1 LKAVVAR
8 APSHVVWFGIGGNFR
23 ESSWTFQDKPLP
35 YVVPNSSR
43 TPAVMS
49 KSPIRLVDLYGPAL
63 DDPAIVAP
71 ARIPVEKING
81 AVLLVSG
88 TDDAMWP
95 SSQMADQVIA
105 RLRES
110 NHRFPFEHLKY
121 QGAGHA
127 VQSVYMPM
135 RLTIEAAGM
144 ALGGTV
150 EANAK
155 AQADSRPK
163 VLGFLKENLRLK

>member
-1 LKAVVAR
+1 
-8 APSHVVWFGIGGNFR
+8 
-23 ESSWTFQDKPLP
+23 
-35 YVVPNSSR
+35 
-43 TPAVMS
+43 MS

-63 DDPAIVAP
+63 DDPSVVAP

-95 SSQMADQVIA
+95 SSLMADQVIA
-105 RLRES
+105 RLKES
-110 NHRFPFEHLKY
+110 KHRFPFEHLKY
-121 QGAGHA
+121 ENAGHA

-135 RLTIEAAGM
+135 HLTIEAGGM
-144 ALGGTV
+144 ALGGTI

-163 VLGFLKENLRLK
+163 VLRFLQDNLRPK